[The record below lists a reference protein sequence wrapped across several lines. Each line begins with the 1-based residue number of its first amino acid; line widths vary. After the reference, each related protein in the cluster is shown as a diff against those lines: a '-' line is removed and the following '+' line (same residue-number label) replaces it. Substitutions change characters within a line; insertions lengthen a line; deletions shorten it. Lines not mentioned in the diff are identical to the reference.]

1 MTVARTRIAPRPKT
15 ANAEAESRLVAER
28 VAAAG
33 RAESLRRDVE
43 AIVESAKGGATDDE
57 HDVEGA
63 TVAFER
69 AQAMALLDETRAG
82 DRDAR
87 PGAGPG
93 RRWHLRALRVL
104 RRADRPRAPRGPP
117 GGRHVYPVRVAPA
130 LTIRHIGSVAC
141 PVVSRRTTE
150 RS

>member
-1 MTVARTRIAPRPKT
+1 MTVARTRIAPRPQDPH
-15 ANAEAESRLVAER
+15 AEAESRLVTER

-69 AQAMALLDETRAG
+69 AQAMALLDETRAQIETLDLALVRLAAG
-82 DRDAR
+82 TYGRCESCGEPIAPERLAAR
-87 PGAGPG
+87 PA
-93 RRWHLRALRVL
+93 A
-104 RRADRPRAPRGPP
+104 
-117 GGRHVYPVRVAPA
+117 
-130 LTIRHIGSVAC
+130 TTCIRCA
-141 PVVSRRTTE
+141 SRR
-150 RS
+150 R

>member
-1 MTVARTRIAPRPKT
+1 MTVARTRIAPRPQDP
-15 ANAEAESRLVAER
+15 NAEAESRLVAER

-69 AQAMALLDETRAG
+69 AQAMALLDETRAQIETLDLALARLAAG
-82 DRDAR
+82 TYGRCESCGEPIAPERLAAR
-87 PGAGPG
+87 PA
-93 RRWHLRALRVL
+93 A
-104 RRADRPRAPRGPP
+104 
-117 GGRHVYPVRVAPA
+117 
-130 LTIRHIGSVAC
+130 TTCIRCA
-141 PVVSRRTTE
+141 SRR
-150 RS
+150 R

>member
-1 MTVARTRIAPRPKT
+1 MTVARTRIAPRPKDP
-15 ANAEAESRLVAER
+15 NAEAESRLVAER

-69 AQAMALLDETRAG
+69 AQAMALLDETHAQIETLDLALARVAAG
-82 DRDAR
+82 TYGRCESCGEPIAPERLAAR
-87 PGAGPG
+87 PA
-93 RRWHLRALRVL
+93 A
-104 RRADRPRAPRGPP
+104 
-117 GGRHVYPVRVAPA
+117 
-130 LTIRHIGSVAC
+130 TTCIRCA
-141 PVVSRRTTE
+141 SRR
-150 RS
+150 R

>member
-1 MTVARTRIAPRPKT
+1 MTVARTRIAPRPQDS
-15 ANAEAESRLVAER
+15 NAEAESRLVAER

-69 AQAMALLDETRAG
+69 AQAMALLDETRAQIETLDLALARVAAGTYGRCESCG
-82 DRDAR
+82 DPIAPERLAAR
-87 PGAGPG
+87 PAATTCIRCAT
-93 RRWHLRALRVL
+93 RRR
-104 RRADRPRAPRGPP
+104 
-117 GGRHVYPVRVAPA
+117 
-130 LTIRHIGSVAC
+130 
-141 PVVSRRTTE
+141 
-150 RS
+150 

>member
-1 MTVARTRIAPRPKT
+1 MTVARTRIAPRPQDP
-15 ANAEAESRLVAER
+15 NAEAESRLVAER

-69 AQAMALLDETRAG
+69 AQAMALLDETRAQIETLDQALARLAAG
-82 DRDAR
+82 TYGRCESCGEPIAPERLAAR
-87 PGAGPG
+87 PA
-93 RRWHLRALRVL
+93 A
-104 RRADRPRAPRGPP
+104 
-117 GGRHVYPVRVAPA
+117 
-130 LTIRHIGSVAC
+130 TTCIRCA
-141 PVVSRRTTE
+141 SRR
-150 RS
+150 R

>member
-1 MTVARTRIAPRPKT
+1 MTVARTRTAPRPKDP
-15 ANAEAESRLVAER
+15 NAEAESRLVAER

-69 AQAMALLDETRAG
+69 AQAMALLDETRAQIETLDLALARVAAG
-82 DRDAR
+82 TYGRCESCGEPIAPERLAAR
-87 PGAGPG
+87 PAATTCIRCAT
-93 RRWHLRALRVL
+93 RRR
-104 RRADRPRAPRGPP
+104 
-117 GGRHVYPVRVAPA
+117 
-130 LTIRHIGSVAC
+130 
-141 PVVSRRTTE
+141 
-150 RS
+150 